1 MQLMICEKSVCDF
14 IVWSPFG
21 MSVEHIN
28 FDQTF
33 WKNTFSRLES
43 FHRGYLVPEY
53 FLMRI
58 PRKLE
63 TLKLSDI

>member
-1 MQLMICEKSVCDF
+1 MICEKSVCDF
-14 IVWSPFG
+14 IVWL
-21 MSVEHIN
+21 SVEHIN

-58 PRKLE
+58 PRELE